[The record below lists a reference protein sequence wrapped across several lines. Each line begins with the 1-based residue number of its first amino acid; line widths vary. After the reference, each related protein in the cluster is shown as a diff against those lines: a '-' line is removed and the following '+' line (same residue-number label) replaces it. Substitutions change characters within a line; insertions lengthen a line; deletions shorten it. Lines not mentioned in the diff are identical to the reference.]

1 MSNEIY
7 HHGILGMKWG
17 IRRFQNDDGSL
28 TSAGK
33 KRYGLFGSGDQH
45 PSQGISKKE
54 VKKLVEDYNKVNGT
68 RFKYGKDTVVK
79 KGQYTYDY
87 KGRRLKTGQ
96 EVSSSNKWVD
106 KLNRVNPKK
115 EKSIDELQEELTR
128 KTLEMQLKDL
138 DDRHQSLGKQFVKN
152 VALGASN
159 QLGGALVNLA
169 MNEANNRMQKSYD
182 TYKTNLNIAEYAQKK
197 DLDDRMQKNYDTYK
211 TNLNVAEYGQKK
223 DIDLTNDKVRKE
235 LGLSKGGMSDEEL
248 DKKIRKILEGMS

>member
-54 VKKLVEDYNKVNGT
+54 VKRLVADYNKVNGT

-106 KLNRVNPKK
+106 KLNRVNPQKQ
-115 EKSIDELQEELTR
+115 KSIEELQEELTR

-159 QLGGALVNLA
+159 QLGGALVTLGTNQV
-169 MNEANNRMQKSYD
+169 NQQMQRKTDLFKSG
-182 TYKTNLNIAEYAQKK
+182 
-197 DLDDRMQKNYDTYK
+197 
-211 TNLNVAEYGQKK
+211 LNVSEYGQKK
-223 DIDLTNDKVRKE
+223 DIDLNIDKTRKA
-235 LGLSKGGMSDEEL
+235 LDLNKGGGISDEEL
-248 DKKIRKILEGMS
+248 EKKIRKIIEGMS

>member
-33 KRYGLFGSGDQH
+33 KRYGLFGSGDKH

-54 VKKLVEDYNKVNGT
+54 VKKLVADYNKVNGT

-115 EKSIDELQEELTR
+115 QKTIEELEEELTR
-128 KTLEMQLKDL
+128 KTLEMKIKDL
-138 DDRHQSLGKQFVKN
+138 DDSHMSLGKQFVKN

-169 MNEANNRMQKSYD
+169 MNEANQRMQRKSD
-182 TYKTNLNIAEYAQKK
+182 AFRSNLNIAEYAQK
-197 DLDDRMQKNYDTYK
+197 N
-211 TNLNVAEYGQKK
+211 
-223 DIDLTNDKVRKE
+223 DIDQ
-235 LGLSKGGMSDEEL
+235 
-248 DKKIRKILEGMS
+248 

>member
-33 KRYGLFGSGDQH
+33 KRYGLFGSGDKH
-45 PSQGISKKE
+45 PSKGISKKE

-68 RFKYGKDTVVK
+68 RFKYGKDTVVT

-106 KLNRVNPKK
+106 KMNRVNPKK
-115 EKSIDELQEELTR
+115 QKTIEELEEELTR
-128 KTLEMQLKDL
+128 KTLEMKIKDL
-138 DDRHQSLGKQFVKN
+138 DDSHQSLGKQFMKN
-152 VALGASN
+152 VVMGASN
-159 QLGGALVNLA
+159 QLGGALVNLG
-169 MNEANNRMQKSYD
+169 MNEASQRMQRKS
-182 TYKTNLNIAEYAQKK
+182 
-197 DLDDRMQKNYDTYK
+197 DLFRS
-211 TNLNVAEYGQKK
+211 NLNVSEYGRKK
-223 DIDLTNDKVRKE
+223 DIDLNIDRTRKA
-235 LGLSKGGMSDEEL
+235 LDLNKGGVSDEEL
-248 DKKIRKILEGMS
+248 EKKIRKILESMS